1 MKDKNMKITKT
12 LITVIAGL
20 ALIVVTAPAQTANNG
35 IVASPKLR
43 EMMNY
48 QGRTA
53 AQPVAAAPH
62 SCPMCQDEYTT
73 RVDTTA
79 KGVIKPTVTVLTH
92 LCPGCGTSVSVT
104 GQGKTA
110 QSEVT
115 HKCATG
121 GIEPANCCAAKKS

>member
-12 LITVIAGL
+12 LITVLAGL
-20 ALIVVTAPAQTANNG
+20 TLIVVTVGAQTANNG

-43 EMMNY
+43 EMMSY
-48 QGRTA
+48 QDRTA
-53 AQPVAAAPH
+53 AQPVVAAPH

-79 KGVIKPTVTVLTH
+79 RGAIKPTVTVLTH
-92 LCPGCGTSVSVT
+92 LCPGCETTVSVT
-104 GQGKTA
+104 GRGKAA
-110 QSEVT
+110 QSEVA

-121 GIEPANCCAAKKS
+121 GIEPADCCTAKKS